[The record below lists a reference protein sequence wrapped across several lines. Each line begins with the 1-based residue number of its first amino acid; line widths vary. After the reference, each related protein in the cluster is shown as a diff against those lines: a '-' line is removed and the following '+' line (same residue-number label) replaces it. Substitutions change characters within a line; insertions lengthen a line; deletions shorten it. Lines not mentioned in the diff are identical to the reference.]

1 MFYLDGKPCSP
12 LFLAAFHGCKDIC
25 ELLLANGANI
35 NAVDDRD
42 ETPLHQAA
50 MNGHQD
56 VVELLIANG
65 AQIEPLAKD
74 GSTPLYLA
82 AWSRH
87 KNIAQLLLDRGAVME
102 VDIAVMLGDYEL
114 VNDYLARGVDA
125 NSKFTKGSAKGISFL
140 NKAIADK
147 HKNLVSLLITKGAK
161 INEKTGAFGFS
172 PLHQAALTQ
181 CLGEAESADC
191 QQICELL
198 ISRGADVNVND
209 KNGYTPLHQAA
220 RVGHRNIVELLLDCG
235 AKVNALDLTKSS
247 ALFGAAQHH
256 QESVVKLLL
265 SRGAEVNL
273 TDAQGWTPLLRA
285 FQKSDG
291 DETLKILLEYRA
303 NVNVRDSKGRSPL
316 HIAVAQKNKNIV
328 ELLLARGARVEFS

>member
-1 MFYLDGKPCSP
+1 MYFLSSP
-12 LFLAAFHGCKDIC
+12 LFIAVFHGYKDIC

-35 NAVDDRD
+35 NAVDDQG

-50 MNGHQD
+50 RNGHQD

-65 AQIEPLAKD
+65 AQIKPLAKD

-147 HKNLVSLLITKGAK
+147 HKNLVELLITKGAK

-291 DETLKILLEYRA
+291 DETLKILLEYGA

-328 ELLLARGARVEFS
+328 ELLLARGARVDFS

>member
-1 MFYLDGKPCSP
+1 MYFLSSP
-12 LFLAAFHGCKDIC
+12 LFIAVFHGYKDIC

-35 NAVDDRD
+35 NAVDDRG

-50 MNGHQD
+50 RNGHQD

-65 AQIEPLAKD
+65 AQIKPLAKD

-87 KNIAQLLLDRGAVME
+87 KNIAQLLLTRGAVME
-102 VDIAVMLGDYEL
+102 ADIAVMLGDYEL

-147 HKNLVSLLITKGAK
+147 HKNLVSLLVNKGAK
-161 INEKTGAFGFS
+161 INKKTGIFGFS
-172 PLHQAALTQ
+172 PLHQAALTR
-181 CLGEAESADC
+181 CRGFAESAAC

-198 ISRGADVNVND
+198 ISHGADINAKD
-209 KNGYTPLHQAA
+209 KTGCTPLHQAA
-220 RVGHRNIVELLLDCG
+220 RVGHQNIVELLLDCG
-235 AKVNALDLTKSS
+235 AKVNALDLTKKS

-256 QESVVKLLL
+256 KESIVKLLL

-273 TDAQGWTPLLRA
+273 TDDRDCTPLLWA

-291 DETLKILLEYRA
+291 DETIKILIEYGA
-303 NVNVRDSKGRSPL
+303 NINVRDSRGRSLL
-316 HIAVAQKNKNIV
+316 HIAVGQNNKNIV
-328 ELLLARGARVEFS
+328 ELLLARGAKVD